1 MLRSNLVDSRVRV
14 EPRDPLATLRA
25 NMTVHRGCHRDRGI
39 VNAEE
44 AVFRLYYMGIC
55 DVLLD
60 VPVDMAL

>member
-1 MLRSNLVDSRVRV
+1 
-14 EPRDPLATLRA
+14 
-25 NMTVHRGCHRDRGI
+25 MTVHCGCHRDRGI